1 MVNEF
6 SASASEIFAA
16 AMQDYNRG
24 IVVGSTSTYG
34 KGTVQRNIGLDR
46 ETSLTQGTSSEL
58 GTLKLTLQK
67 FYRINGGSTQLKGV
81 TPNIVIPDQYEY
93 LKYREK
99 DNPDALPWDEIQKA
113 SYTPVNDI
121 FNLSMVRQ
129 SSMSRIQAN
138 PSFKAIE
145 ESLALLEKENDREY
159 SLNINKYR
167 AEQQRIRDAVKKI
180 EELNKS
186 QQALNL
192 KLLPQDE
199 KRLSSDADKLER
211 RLQWTKN
218 LSKDI
223 YLGETVN
230 VVNDMISHRAIA
242 MKER

>member
-1 MVNEF
+1 
-6 SASASEIFAA
+6 
-16 AMQDYNRG
+16 
-24 IVVGSTSTYG
+24 
-34 KGTVQRNIGLDR
+34 
-46 ETSLTQGTSSEL
+46 
-58 GTLKLTLQK
+58 
-67 FYRINGGSTQLKGV
+67 
-81 TPNIVIPDQYEY
+81 
-93 LKYREK
+93 
-99 DNPDALPWDEIQKA
+99 
-113 SYTPVNDI
+113 
-121 FNLSMVRQ
+121 
-129 SSMSRIQAN
+129 MSRIQAN

-180 EELNKS
+180 EELNKA

-199 KRLSSDADKLER
+199 KRLSADADKLER

-230 VVNDMISHRAIA
+230 IVNDMISHRAIA
-242 MKER
+242 MKNK